1 MRERN
6 YWTDP
11 LTWSCNLGIFVFGIV
26 LAVLGAILPSLF
38 LSIQLNP
45 AQAGSLFLF
54 LNLGALMVTLAG
66 GPSFDRFGYRRI
78 LILSSLL
85 ATAGAVIL
93 GLAGHYEALC
103 VGSFVLGLGGG
114 GLNLGTNALV
124 SELYPSRE
132 GVALNRLGVFFGL
145 GTLFIPLCIGLLLNA
160 FGLKTILLL
169 AGAVALLP
177 AMMYFFLPFPSAKHA
192 AGFPFREAASLLRS
206 PFVLLLGILLFF
218 QSGNEMTTGGWLTTF
233 LVERRS
239 LSPATASFFLSAFWG
254 ALVIGRFTAGLVLGR
269 VSPPRLVQVG
279 ALGSAFSI
287 LLLLVSPNS
296 WLAALAVSSVG
307 FFMAFIFP
315 TVMGQASNRYPAL
328 AGTVLGLLMGIAL
341 TGGMLAPWLTGIMVD
356 TYGTSTALL
365 LPVVGFGFVF
375 LLQTL
380 AARR

>member
-1 MRERN
+1 LRERN

-38 LSIQLNP
+38 LSIRLNP

-78 LILSSLL
+78 LIFCSLL
-85 ATAGAVIL
+85 ATVGAVTL
-93 GLAGHYEALC
+93 GFASHYEGLC
-103 VGSFVLGLGGG
+103 LGSFVLGLGGG

-160 FGLKTILLL
+160 FGLRTILFL

-177 AMMYFFLPFPSAKHA
+177 GIMYFVLPFPPAKHTG
-192 AGFPFREAASLLRS
+192 GFPLREAVSLLRS

-239 LSPATASFFLSAFWG
+239 LSPSTASFFLSAFWG
-254 ALVIGRFTAGLVLGR
+254 ALVIGRFTAGWALGR
-269 VSPPRLVQVG
+269 VAPARVVQVG
-279 ALGSAFSI
+279 GLGAAFSI
-287 LLLLVSPNS
+287 LLLPVSPTS
-296 WLAALAVSSVG
+296 WLAALAVSSIG
-307 FFMAFIFP
+307 FFTAFIFP
-315 TVMGQASNRYPAL
+315 TVMGQASNRFPAL

-341 TGGMLAPWLTGIMVD
+341 TGGMLMPWVTGIMVD
-356 TYGTSTALL
+356 NFGISTALL
-365 LPVVGFGFVF
+365 LPVVGFGFVA
-375 LLQTL
+375 LLQTM

>member
-45 AQAGSLFLF
+45 TQAGSLFLF

-85 ATAGAVIL
+85 ATAGAVTL

-103 VGSFVLGLGGG
+103 LGSFVLGLGGG

-160 FGLKTILLL
+160 FGLRTILFL

-192 AGFPFREAASLLRS
+192 GGFPFREAASLLRS
-206 PFVLLLGILLFF
+206 PFVLLLGLLLFF

-239 LSPATASFFLSAFWG
+239 LSPAAASFFLSAFWG

-269 VSPPRLVQVG
+269 VGPPRLVQVG
-279 ALGSAFSI
+279 ALGAGFSI
-287 LLLLVSPNS
+287 LLLLVSPTS
-296 WLAALAVSSVG
+296 WLAALAVSSIG

-341 TGGMLAPWLTGIMVD
+341 TGGMLAPWLTGIMVEI
-356 TYGTSTALL
+356 YGTSTALL

>member
-45 AQAGSLFLF
+45 TQAGSLFLF

-85 ATAGAVIL
+85 ATAGAVTL

-103 VGSFVLGLGGG
+103 LGSFVLGLGGG

-160 FGLKTILLL
+160 FGLRTILFL

-192 AGFPFREAASLLRS
+192 GGFPFREAASLLRS
-206 PFVLLLGILLFF
+206 PFVLLLGLLLFF
-218 QSGNEMTTGGWLTTF
+218 QSGNF
-233 LVERRS
+233 
-239 LSPATASFFLSAFWG
+239 
-254 ALVIGRFTAGLVLGR
+254 R
-269 VSPPRLVQVG
+269 V
-279 ALGSAFSI
+279 
-287 LLLLVSPNS
+287 
-296 WLAALAVSSVG
+296 
-307 FFMAFIFP
+307 
-315 TVMGQASNRYPAL
+315 
-328 AGTVLGLLMGIAL
+328 
-341 TGGMLAPWLTGIMVD
+341 
-356 TYGTSTALL
+356 
-365 LPVVGFGFVF
+365 
-375 LLQTL
+375 
-380 AARR
+380 